1 MQKLKIMKRLRL
13 YSGIITAIIFTLS
26 TLRASA
32 QPPVKVVA
40 GLIYMNDGT
49 LAPNQKMYPKLT
61 DSLDNNL
68 KKNNKDTGSLF
79 YRALLYLRYNS
90 GVAKPYQLSK
100 GAMENLEVAKNM
112 VERADSLKMQALNL
126 KILRAEIYRELCYR
140 FTGDES
146 WQLNG
151 KQIASRRTKF
161 NGYKDLANK
170 YYDDLAQLDKRNAY
184 AYLQLKI
191 NYKYP
196 L

>member
-1 MQKLKIMKRLRL
+1 MKRLRL

>member
-1 MQKLKIMKRLRL
+1 MKRLRL
-13 YSGIITAIIFTLS
+13 YNGIITAIIFTLS

-49 LAPNQKMYPKLT
+49 SAPNQKMYPKLT

-90 GVAKPYQLSK
+90 GGAKPYQLSK